1 MIPLVAWRVGSQPF
15 YTYTLLLDLGLLI
28 AVAGLAVEGNRR
40 GWSPAEVLEA
50 LAWALLPGMLAGR
63 AAYAAGLGI
72 PLWQG
77 APWGEGLS
85 FAAALAGGA
94 LGLALLALVRRRSYW
109 QLLGAV
115 VPGLALGQALG
126 WLGAAA
132 HGVSAGAPLAPGT
145 WWAPRLRDLYGTELP
160 RFPVQYLAAL
170 ASLAA
175 WAIMARLRP
184 GDRGRTAGYAI
195 VVGVSL
201 ALLCGHVEQ
210 RQPLLAGLSFDQAV
224 YSALALAGAALA
236 ATLALRQAGR
246 RRTRGPHQELCRP
259 GRGAAPPPCHPE
271 WRGTAESGQWPGG
284 HPSR

>member
-1 MIPLVAWRVGSQPF
+1 MIPLVAWRFGSRPF
-15 YTYTLLLDLGLLI
+15 YTYTLFLDLGLLI
-28 AVAGLAVEGNRR
+28 AVVGLTAEASRR
-40 GWSPAEVLEA
+40 GWSAAEVLEV
-50 LAWALLPGMLAGR
+50 LAWALVPGMLAGR

-72 PLWQG
+72 PLWQW

-94 LGLALLALVRRRSYW
+94 LGLALLALVRRRSYP

-132 HGVSAGAPLAPGT
+132 HGVAAGAAMPTAA

-175 WAIMARLRP
+175 WAIMARWRL
-184 GDRGRTAGYAI
+184 GDGERAACYAM

-201 ALLCGHVEQ
+201 ALLSGRLEQ
-210 RQPLLAGLSFDQAV
+210 WQPLLGGLSLDQALYAALGLAGLAC
-224 YSALALAGAALA
+224 AAAL
-236 ATLALRQAGR
+236 LAGR
-246 RRTRGPHQELCRP
+246 RGHSPSLR
-259 GRGAAPPPCHPE
+259 GRGRE
-271 WRGTAESGQWPGG
+271 
-284 HPSR
+284 